1 MNKPFIVGVA
11 GGSAS
16 GKTTFSIS
24 LQEALT
30 HRGVTAKIMHMD
42 DYFKSKARRP
52 KSKGPVTGVTYV
64 DDNHPDTM
72 ELADLAEDLRREAA
86 LNPDHAEVIIVE
98 GLLTLWHKETLEQL
112 DLKLFVDCQADERI
126 VRRLRRNMKDRGLS
140 FDEISGVYLD
150 LVRYRHSEYV
160 EPTRWR
166 ADMVLN
172 GSSPSDKA
180 LEMAVDW
187 IERKAKNGYAEKV

>member
-1 MNKPFIVGVA
+1 MMKKPFIVGIA

-16 GKTTFSIS
+16 GKTTFSN
-24 LQEALT
+24 LLEETLT
-30 HRGVTAKIMHMD
+30 NKGMTVKIMHMD
-42 DYFKSKARRP
+42 EYFKSKNRRP

-72 ELADLAEDLRREAA
+72 ELGALAENLRAEAA
-86 LNPDHAEVIIVE
+86 SNPDSLDVILVE

-126 VRRLRRNMKDRGLS
+126 VRRLRRNMRDRGLS
-140 FDEISGVYLD
+140 FDEISSVYLD

-166 ADMVLN
+166 ADFVLN
-172 GSSPSDKA
+172 GSSPSDKV
-180 LEMAVDW
+180 LDMVSGW
-187 IERKAKNGYAEKV
+187 IENKVKADGNK